1 MGMKLRQT
9 ELSLPAGPVWLG
21 GHLAHAPD
29 ARALIVITQTSAGNH
44 RNSRE
49 AYVADLLQKAG
60 FATLLID
67 LVTPHEEA
75 RDPDLRYNT
84 PLLATRLEAA
94 LDWVDHQPPL
104 AGLARGVLASGTG
117 SGAAVRA
124 ASRTNEQFNALF
136 CRAGRLDLAG
146 VGPLAN
152 VSMPVFVAA
161 GRKDP
166 GRDMIRRAFDLIR
179 AEKRWQDIGEAD
191 DLFTQPGT
199 LEVVTKLAAGWFA
212 QTLPLPQAPD
222 AKGVSAEPAA
232 ASDGDPASKPV

>member
-29 ARALIVITQTSAGNH
+29 ARALILITQTSAGNH
-44 RNSRE
+44 LTSRE
-49 AYVADLLQKAG
+49 AYVANQLQHAG

-67 LVTPHEEA
+67 LVTAHEDA

-94 LDWVDHQPPL
+94 LEWVDHQPPL
-104 AGLARGVLASGTG
+104 TGLARGVLASGTG
-117 SGAAVRA
+117 SGAAIRA
-124 ASRTNEQFNALF
+124 ASRTDEQFNALF

-166 GRDMIRRAFDLIR
+166 GRDMIRRAYDLIR
-179 AEKRWQDIGEAD
+179 AEKRWQDIGDAD
-191 DLFTQPGT
+191 DLFNQPGV
-199 LEVVTKLAAGWFA
+199 LETVTRLAAGWFD
-212 QTLPLPQAPD
+212 QTLPAPRSADELPAMAGPLADEQ
-222 AKGVSAEPAA
+222 K
-232 ASDGDPASKPV
+232 

>member
-9 ELSLPAGPVWLG
+9 ELSLPAAQVWLG

-29 ARALIVITQTSAGNH
+29 ARALVVITQTSAGNH

-49 AYVADLLQKAG
+49 AYVANLLQQAG
-60 FATLLID
+60 FATLLMD
-67 LVTPHEEA
+67 LVTPHEET

-94 LDWVDHQPPL
+94 LEWVDHQPPL
-104 AGLARGVLASGTG
+104 AGLSRGVLASGTG
-117 SGAAVRA
+117 SGAAIRA
-124 ASRTNEQFNALF
+124 ASRTDEQFNALF

-166 GRDMIRRAFDLIR
+166 GRDMIRRAYDLIR
-179 AEKRWQDIGEAD
+179 AEKRWQDIGDAD
-191 DLFTQPGT
+191 DLFTQPGA
-199 LEVVTKLAAGWFA
+199 LETVTRLASSWFE
-212 QTLPLPQAPD
+212 QTLPLPRKIDETPDVPESAPGPD
-222 AKGVSAEPAA
+222 V
-232 ASDGDPASKPV
+232 

>member
-29 ARALIVITQTSAGNH
+29 ARALILITQTSAGNH
-44 RNSRE
+44 LTSRE
-49 AYVADLLQKAG
+49 AYVAKQLQQAG

-67 LVTPHEEA
+67 LLTAHEDA

-94 LDWVDHQPPL
+94 LEWVDHQPPL
-104 AGLARGVLASGTG
+104 TGLARGVLASGTG
-117 SGAAVRA
+117 SGAAIRA
-124 ASRTNEQFNALF
+124 ASRTDEQFNALF

-152 VSMPVFVAA
+152 VSMPVFVAT

-166 GRDMIRRAFDLIR
+166 GRDMIRRAYDLIR
-179 AEKRWQDIGEAD
+179 AEKRWQDIGDAD
-191 DLFTQPGT
+191 DLFNQPGV
-199 LEVVTKLAAGWFA
+199 LETVTRLAAGWFD
-212 QTLPLPQAPD
+212 QTLPPPRAADEPPTMPAPPAD
-222 AKGVSAEPAA
+222 EPA
-232 ASDGDPASKPV
+232 